1 MKKKIIISII
11 VVLVLFIAGSV
22 FYVLTNIDSIVKA
35 AIEKYGSEA
44 TKTAVRVSSVKIKL
58 ANGEGAL
65 RGLTIADPPGFSFPS
80 IMTLDDISVRI
91 AVKTVTHTPIVIDN
105 VLVSGPEVFYEM
117 KEDGTANIDVLR
129 KNLASGPSQ
138 EAKPKQASKGK
149 EIRLRIRK
157 FVFEKGKVHVR
168 VPKVADKP
176 YTLDLARLELTDI
189 GKQNGATPEEVG
201 RIVAAA
207 LAEETAKAVAEAGGQ
222 RLLQKGAEDLLN
234 KYLNRSK

>member
-58 ANGEGAL
+58 ADGEGAL

-176 YTLDLARLELTDI
+176 YILELARLELTDI